1 MYECKI
7 AEKLVELRAA
17 KGVTQEDVALN
28 LSVSNKTVS
37 KWENGAS
44 YPDLV
49 MLIKLAKY
57 YCVSTDVLLG
67 IAQNEKK
74 STEKAI
80 KEEFEGLC
88 RRDVVLKAFE
98 IVRSI
103 IPSGF
108 ESISICSDDINDKIE
123 VLPERTEKMYR
134 DCISTHEFYD
144 FVVNSDD
151 VNMAVMLLRNKSD
164 FEWLKNPDKQVKIAG
179 LFDFLSDTDAL
190 SVCRFIHSTE
200 CSETFTADYIAIN
213 TGIAEEKVKKI
224 LDASIE
230 LGLCVKVTAHLMSGE
245 TEIYESFGEGNILS
259 LITLAYEHMC
269 GRKCYN
275 YNFNGRCKMIGG
287 K

>member
-80 KEEFEGLC
+80 KEEFEGLS

-151 VNMAVMLLRNKSD
+151 VNMA
-164 FEWLKNPDKQVKIAG
+164 
-179 LFDFLSDTDAL
+179 DAL